1 MTDINTKAPRIN
13 LGLSVG
19 VIALLTFGIIIGGY
33 FIQETKKTADDA
45 KNIAANFDKRVSTF
59 IENWEKRVRIT
70 NEVNNVTQRNLLGLS
85 TNASQILQQQL
96 TNEKHILG
104 NLTAHR
110 HVANFTRDQ
119 ILTLQNTTIHN
130 QKLLLE
136 AEKQLLDLQN
146 KTDTLTGSQ
155 YAKLADMRV
164 KSIIGNISKE
174 HEQIEQ
180 QHNQIIKY
188 LGNLTNV
195 R

>member
-1 MTDINTKAPRIN
+1 LSSRFNAG
-13 LGLSVG
+13 LGISTVG
-19 VIALLTFGIIIGGY
+19 LLIFGLIVGGLL
-33 FIQETKKTADDA
+33 IQENKNQTVKNAEIVQVLDSKLSKRVDDL
-45 KNIAANFDKRVSTF
+45 DKRVTNF
-59 IENWEKRVRIT
+59 IEKWQARLNVSNT
-70 NEVNNVTQRNLLGLS
+70 VNN
-85 TNASQILQQQL
+85 ASLTRQAQILQQQL
-96 TNEKHILG
+96 TNEQHILG

-119 ILTLQNTTIHN
+119 ILELQNTTIQN

-136 AEKQLLDLQN
+136 QEKQLLDLQN

-188 LGNLTNV
+188 LGNLTNST